1 MSVLIRVTEAERGKD
16 VFINP
21 AHVRSVQEIPG
32 GSQITFGDGKTMVV
46 KDPVSMVVTA
56 LQGAR

>member
-1 MSVLIRVTEAERGKD
+1 MIAFIRVTEAERGKD
-16 VFINP
+16 VFVNP
-21 AHVRSVQEIPG
+21 AYVRSVQEIPG

-46 KDPVSMVVTA
+46 KDPVSILVTA